1 MIVPQRQ
8 QRYRWE
14 VRHVVRLAKGK
25 LVDTFLPG
33 HLRGLCHAFFRTD
46 KMRTRL
52 GQRPR
57 LGRSTGARPP
67 FTHHSIA
74 TVGRRCDLPVFS
86 PKPWNRAA
94 GQLSA
99 ARVEAGIFH

>member
-1 MIVPQRQ
+1 MIVGCRQRRYTWNDC
-8 QRYRWE
+8 QRLHSAGE
-14 VRHVVRLAKGK
+14 T
-25 LVDTFLPG
+25 LVGTFLPG

-46 KMRTRL
+46 KIRTRL
-52 GQRPR
+52 GQRPK

-74 TVGRRCDLPVFS
+74 TVGRRCDLPGFS